1 MIKIKRSSKQ
11 ITVAV
16 IAILLCFIAAVKA
29 LSSITTV
36 IFKNEYS
43 VCIDPGHGGSAD
55 GAVADSRKR
64 LEKDDNLAL
73 SLKVRDEL
81 QKMGVKVIM
90 TRETDKDV
98 SLKERC
104 KIANK
109 AKVDL
114 FVSIHRNSSADGTG
128 MEVWIKDKPSNA
140 EKKLAND
147 ILTSL
152 VKCSGEKNRGVKS
165 GYRNSTGNN
174 YYVNANTNMTSCLV
188 EVGFIS
194 NSDDNKD
201 FDKLIDTYAKS
212 IAQAIYDNIK

>member
-81 QKMGVKVIM
+81 QNMGVKVIM

-114 FVSIHRNSSADGTG
+114 FVSIHRNSSPDGTG

-165 GYRNSTGNN
+165 GYRNSSGNN

-194 NSDDNKD
+194 NSSDNKD
-201 FDKLIDTYAKS
+201 FDRLIDTYAKS
-212 IAQAIYDNIK
+212 IAQAIYENIK